1 MINFADRF
9 KQMEKAD
16 KRTDILKAAE
26 SLFSEFGF
34 EGTST
39 RQIAKESGANMAMI
53 NYYFGSKE
61 GVFLEIMES
70 RISAHKTT
78 LTEISEL
85 QVSPVDKL
93 MKVIDQ
99 YTQKIFS
106 NVCFHRMMQ
115 RELSLG
121 QRPEIYNKIK
131 DAIKENR
138 KVIEEIFANGVKEGS
153 FREIDG
159 RMLIATIFGA
169 ITSVSSQPDKV
180 IDDPKFDLFND
191 KQREELR
198 QRLSTFL
205 QHLVKSYIITS
216 KNDN

>member
-1 MINFADRF
+1 
-9 KQMEKAD
+9 MEKTD
-16 KRTDILKAAE
+16 KKTEILRAAE
-26 SLFSEFGF
+26 MLFSEFGF

-61 GVFLEIMES
+61 GVFLEIMEA
-70 RISAHKTT
+70 RISGHKST
-78 LTEISEL
+78 LKEISEL

-99 YTQKIFS
+99 YTKKIFS

-121 QRPEIYNKIK
+121 QRPEIYSKIK
-131 DAIKENR
+131 DAIRENR
-138 KVIEEIFANGVKEGS
+138 LVIEEIFADGVKDGS
-153 FREIDG
+153 FRAVDG

-180 IDDPKFDLFND
+180 IDDPKFDIEND

-198 QRLSTFL
+198 QRLSAFL
-205 QHLVKSYIITS
+205 QHLVQSYIIIPN
-216 KNDN
+216 K